1 MRIRILEFDVTPEEL
16 ARTPELRELLQAHG
30 PSALPTSAPV
40 GPSTEAPAELPA
52 ALAKVLEAR
61 GPGGAVLEAVREF
74 LAKTLG
80 WPGVEPRVGVS
91 RRDKERPANVI
102 RLHRR
107 GSGVGA
113 FVYVELP
120 TGSLKFRLPR
130 SYSLKG
136 LAHPRARE
144 VKPGAPYGIAL
155 RLAPATLAE
164 ALTLARRAYDHT
176 EAAAVAAD

>member
-16 ARTPELRELLQAHG
+16 ARTPELRDLLQAHG
-30 PSALPTSAPV
+30 PIPTPAGEREKTGPEAAPALPAS
-40 GPSTEAPAELPA
+40 
-52 ALAKVLEAR
+52 LAKVLEAR
-61 GPGGAVLEAVREF
+61 GPGGAVLEALHEF
-74 LAKTLG
+74 LATVVG
-80 WPGVEPRVGVS
+80 WPGVESRVGVS

-130 SYSLKG
+130 SHSLKG
-136 LAHPRARE
+136 LAHARARE
-144 VKPGAPYGIAL
+144 VKAGAPYGIAL
-155 RLAPATLAE
+155 RLAPATLVD

-176 EAAAVAAD
+176 EAATAAAG